1 MAFTPLINRSAYTF
15 ASGTLTPE
23 ALAEA
28 CAGLGH
34 AAAGLC
40 DRDGLY
46 GAVRFTK
53 AARAAGIQPLLGAE
67 ITEPEE
73 RPGGGRRGAGGR
85 TGKASLFAFARDLEG
100 YSRLCRLVTRR
111 RLEPESFRRTEE
123 AAAATAGGHV
133 ALLASA
139 PALLFALKKAG
150 AERGSLFV
158 RLTGKADGEALE
170 AARWLG
176 LPAVAAPASYFP
188 DRSGYAVHR
197 LLRAARHLPPEA
209 EPGDFLL
216 SPAEAEIRFSRYGRA
231 ADASAE
237 LAVSCAVDLPLGQWL
252 LPHPPLAPGETE
264 EGRLRALAYAGLA
277 RRVRNVSLSHLSR
290 LERELAVI
298 GRMGFAGYFLVVED
312 IVRFARSQ
320 GIPHI
325 GRGSGAG
332 SLVSYAL
339 FMTHVDP
346 VAEGLYFE
354 RFLNPERRNPP
365 DIDLDFSWRE
375 RDHVIQYVYRT
386 YGAERVAMIST
397 HNTFSA
403 RSAFRE
409 AARALSV
416 PEAEVSVLARAIP
429 HTAFDRFEEAL
440 RARPESRGAPFGQEP
455 WRQVLAAARWLDGL
469 PRHLSVHCGG
479 VVVSPVPL
487 TRRLSL
493 ERAAKGVA
501 ITQCDMF
508 DVEALGLVKID
519 LLGNRSLG
527 VLSDAVAAV
536 KDHTGAAPP
545 VFPPERLYGDLKTN
559 GVISEGRT
567 MGCFY
572 IESPGMR
579 QLLQRLRTRTF
590 RDLTAVSSIIR
601 PGVAESGMME
611 AYVRRRLGEEPPA
624 YAHPDLEALLSET
637 FGVMVYQEDVIRV
650 AHEFVGLSL
659 GEADLL
665 RRAMSGK
672 YRSRDEMA
680 ALARAFFEK
689 GRGRGLA
696 EPILDELWRQI
707 RSFAGYAFCKAH
719 SASFAQLSYQVAY
732 LKAHHPAE
740 FFAAL
745 INNQGGFYGT
755 AAYVEEARRWGLSIL
770 PPDVNASETDFA
782 GKGRLLRCGFLTLR
796 GVRACALDTLF
807 EERGEG
813 PYRSFA
819 DLRARLG
826 RRLLPEE
833 WETLVRAGACDAFGE
848 DRGALLATLRGAAPP
863 SPFARPV
870 ASPGSP
876 PTLAEVLSGELRA
889 LGFCVTA
896 HPLAPL
902 AEWAQARG
910 YAMARRIA
918 DWAGRRVR
926 AWGQA
931 IAYKRIPTR
940 KSGEA
945 MAFVTVEDPTGLV
958 EATFFPR
965 AYRDFGAFITAGRP
979 LVLEGVVEE
988 GRGSPTLTVERA
1000 GLVRGV
1006 AVRRPVAL
1014 PAWEE
1019 GAA

>member
-1 MAFTPLINRSAYTF
+1 MAFVPLINRSAYTF

-53 AARAAGIQPLLGAE
+53 AAKAAGLKPLLGVE
-67 ITEPEE
+67 ITEPAE
-73 RPGGGRRGAGGR
+73 RRGGRSGGGVRPAE
-85 TGKASLFAFARDLEG
+85 ASLFAFARDFEG

-123 AAAATAGGHV
+123 AASATEGGHV
-133 ALLASA
+133 ALLASD

-150 AERGSLFV
+150 AARGCLFA
-158 RLTGKADGEALE
+158 RLGGRSDGSAR
-170 AARWLG
+170 AAAQWLG
-176 LPAVAAPASYFP
+176 LPLLAAPEAFFP
-188 DRSGYAVHR
+188 DPSGYAVHR
-197 LLRAARHLPPEA
+197 LLRAAKHLPPEA
-209 EPGDFLL
+209 GPDAFLL
-216 SPAEAEIRFSRYGRA
+216 PPARARERFARDGEALA
-231 ADASAE
+231 ASAE
-237 LAVSCAVDLPLGQWL
+237 LAASCAVELPLGEWL
-252 LPHPPLAPGETE
+252 LPHPPLPPGETE
-264 EGRLRALAYAGLA
+264 AGRLRALAYAGLA
-277 RRVRNVSLSHLSR
+277 RRVRNVTLPHLRR
-290 LERELAVI
+290 LQREVEVI
-298 GRMGFAGYFLVVED
+298 VRLGFAGYFLVVHD
-312 IVRFARSQ
+312 IARFARSQ
-320 GIPHI
+320 GIPTI

-339 FMTHVDP
+339 FLTHVDP

-354 RFLNPERRNPP
+354 RFLNPERRTPP

-375 RDHVIQYVYRT
+375 RDRVIQHVYDT
-386 YGAERVAMIST
+386 YGAERVAMIAT

-416 PEAEVSVLARAIP
+416 PEAEVSVLARAVP
-429 HTAFDRFEEAL
+429 HTSFDRFEEAL

-455 WRQVLAAARWLDGL
+455 WRQVLEAARWLDGL

-501 ITQCDMF
+501 VTQCDMF
-508 DVEALGLVKID
+508 DVEELGLVKID

-536 KDHTGAAPP
+536 KDHTGTEPP

-559 GVISEGRT
+559 RVLSEGRT

-572 IESPGMR
+572 VESPGMR
-579 QLLQRLRTRTF
+579 QLLQRLKTRTF

-611 AYVRRRLGEEPPA
+611 AYVRRRLGEEAPA
-624 YAHPDLEALLSET
+624 YPHPGLEGLLSET

-672 YRSRDEMA
+672 YRSRQEME
-680 ALARAFFEK
+680 ALTEAFFAK
-689 GRGRGLA
+689 GRARGVGDPVLR
-696 EPILDELWRQI
+696 ELWRQI

-745 INNQGGFYGT
+745 LNNQGGFYGT
-755 AAYVEEARRWGLSIL
+755 AAYVEEARRWGLAIL
-770 PPDVNASETDFA
+770 PPDVNASETGFA

-796 GVRACALDTLF
+796 GVRACALDALF

-813 PYRSFA
+813 PFRSFE

-826 RRLLPEE
+826 RRVRSEE
-833 WETLVRAGACDAFGE
+833 LETLVRAGACDSFGE
-848 DRGALLATLRGAAPP
+848 ERGRLLAALGRGAPGLRQGAVGGSAPLSLAE
-863 SPFARPV
+863 
-870 ASPGSP
+870 
-876 PTLAEVLSGELRA
+876 TLAGERRA

-896 HPLAPL
+896 HPLTPL
-902 AEWAQARG
+902 LPWASERG
-910 YAMARRIA
+910 YAPAREMGARP
-918 DWAGRRVR
+918 GERLRV
-926 AWGQA
+926 WGQA

-945 MAFVTVEDPTGLV
+945 MAFVTLEDPTGLV

-965 AYRDFGAFITAGRP
+965 SYRDHGHLITSGRP
-979 LVLEGVVEE
+979 LVLEGTVEE

-1000 GLVRGV
+1000 WAVRGV
-1006 AVRRPVAL
+1006 AVPRPVREW
-1014 PAWEE
+1014 PAEE
-1019 GAA
+1019 VA

>member
-1 MAFTPLINRSAYTF
+1 MPFAPLVNRTAYTF

-23 ALAEA
+23 ALVEA

-34 AAAGLC
+34 TAAGLC

-46 GAVRFTK
+46 AAVRFYK
-53 AARAAGIQPLLGAE
+53 AARKAGVRPVLGVELTA
-67 ITEPEE
+67 
-73 RPGGGRRGAGGR
+73 GAGAAHPPPG
-85 TGKASLFAFARDLEG
+85 APLFAFARTAEG
-100 YSRLCRLVTRR
+100 YARLCRLVTRR
-111 RLEPESFRRTEE
+111 RLEAGSFRRTEE
-123 AAAATAGGHV
+123 AAAATEGGHV
-133 ALLASA
+133 ALLASD
-139 PALLFALKKAG
+139 PALLYALKKAG
-150 AERGSLFV
+150 AGREELFA
-158 RLTGKADGEALE
+158 RLSGDRKADAGAR
-170 AARWLG
+170 AAAEWLG
-176 LPAVAAPASYFP
+176 LPLLAAPEAYFAAP
-188 DRSGYAVHR
+188 SGYTVHR
-197 LLRAARHLPPEA
+197 LLRAAKHLPPEA
-209 EPGDFLL
+209 GPEAFLL
-216 SPAEAEIRFSRYGRA
+216 APDQARQRFGRDGA
-231 ADASAE
+231 ALAASAE
-237 LAVSCAVDLPLGQWL
+237 LAASCAVELPLGRWL
-252 LPHPPLAPGETE
+252 LPRPPLPPGETE
-264 EGRLRALAYAGLA
+264 AGRLRALAYAGLG
-277 RRVRNVSLSHLSR
+277 RRVRNVSLAYLSR
-290 LERELAVI
+290 LERELSVI
-298 GRMGFAGYFLVVED
+298 ARMGFAGYFLVVED

-320 GIPHI
+320 GIPNI

-339 FMTHVDP
+339 FLTHVDP

-375 RDHVIQYVYRT
+375 RDHVIRHVYDT
-386 YGAERVAMIST
+386 YGAERVCMIST

-409 AARALSV
+409 AARALSI
-416 PEAEVSVLARAIP
+416 PEAEVSVLARAVP
-429 HTAFDRFEEAL
+429 HTTFDRFEEAL

-455 WRQVLAAARWLDGL
+455 WRQVLEAARWLDGL

-479 VVVSPVPL
+479 VVVSPLPL
-487 TRRLSL
+487 TERLSL

-501 ITQCDMF
+501 VTQCDMF
-508 DVEALGLVKID
+508 DVEELGLVKID

-536 KDHTGAAPP
+536 RDHTGAAPP
-545 VFPPERLYGDLKTN
+545 VFPPERLYGDPKTN
-559 GVISEGRT
+559 RVIAEGRT

-579 QLLQRLRTRTF
+579 QLLKRLHTRTF

-611 AYVRRRLGEEPPA
+611 AYVRRRLGEEPAA
-624 YAHPDLEALLSET
+624 YAHPALEALLSET
-637 FGVMVYQEDVIRV
+637 FGVMVYQEDVLRV

-680 ALARAFFEK
+680 ALARAFLEK
-689 GRGRGLA
+689 GRGRGLS
-696 EPILDELWRQI
+696 EPLLRELWRQI

-745 INNQGGFYGT
+745 VNNQGGFYGT
-755 AAYVEEARRWGLSIL
+755 AAYVEEARRWGLTIL

-782 GKGRLLRCGFLTLR
+782 GKGGLLRCGFLTLR
-796 GVRACALDTLF
+796 GVRACALDALF

-813 PYRSFA
+813 PFRSFA

-826 RRLLPEE
+826 RRLQPEE
-833 WETLVRAGACDAFGE
+833 LETLVRAGACDAFGE
-848 DRGALLATLRGAAPP
+848 DRGALLAALRGAA
-863 SPFARPV
+863 SPFSRRGG
-870 ASPGSP
+870 SPGAP
-876 PTLAEVLSGELRA
+876 LPLAEVLAGELRA

-902 AEWAQARG
+902 VEWAQARG
-910 YAMARRIA
+910 YTMARRIGEG
-918 DWAGRRVR
+918 AGTRVR

-965 AYRDFGAFITAGRP
+965 AYRDFGALITAGRP

-1000 GLVRGV
+1000 ALVRSV

-1014 PAWEE
+1014 PAGEE
-1019 GAA
+1019 GVA

>member
-1 MAFTPLINRSAYTF
+1 MAFVPLINRSAYTF

-28 CAGLGH
+28 CAGLGYP
-34 AAAGLC
+34 AAGLC

-46 GAVRFTK
+46 GAVRFTQAGK
-53 AARAAGIQPLLGAE
+53 AAGIRPLLGVE
-67 ITEPEE
+67 VTEPEG
-73 RPGGGRRGAGGR
+73 RAGRRSAQ
-85 TGKASLFAFARDLEG
+85 ASLFAFARDFEG

-111 RLEPESFRRTEE
+111 RLEPGFFRRTEE
-123 AAAATAGGHV
+123 TAAATEGGHV
-133 ALLASA
+133 ALLASD

-150 AERGSLFV
+150 THRGSLFV
-158 RLTGKADGEALE
+158 RLGGRDDGSAR
-170 AARWLG
+170 AAAQWLN
-176 LPAVAAPASYFP
+176 LPLVAAPESFFP
-188 DRSGYAVHR
+188 DPSGYAVHR
-197 LLRAARHLPPEA
+197 LLRAAKHLPPEA
-209 EPGDFLL
+209 GPEAFLL
-216 SPAEAEIRFSRYGRA
+216 APGQARERFGGDGEALA
-231 ADASAE
+231 ASGE
-237 LAVSCAVDLPLGQWL
+237 LAASCAVELPLGEWL
-252 LPHPPLAPGETE
+252 LPHPPLPPGETE
-264 EGRLRALAYAGLA
+264 AGRLRALAYAGLA
-277 RRVRNVSLSHLSR
+277 RRVRNVTLPYLRR
-290 LERELAVI
+290 LEWEVEVI
-298 GRMGFAGYFLVVED
+298 VRLGFAGYFLVVHD
-312 IVRFARSQ
+312 IARFARSQ
-320 GIPHI
+320 GIPNI

-354 RFLNPERRNPP
+354 RFLNPERKNPP

-375 RDHVIQYVYRT
+375 RDHVIRYVYDT
-386 YGAERVAMIST
+386 YGEERVAMIAT

-409 AARALSV
+409 AARAFGV
-416 PEAEVSVLARAIP
+416 PDAEVSVLARAVP
-429 HTAFDRFEEAL
+429 HTCFDRFEEAL
-440 RARPESRGAPFGQEP
+440 RARPEARGAPFGQEP
-455 WRQVLAAARWLDGL
+455 WRQVLEAARWLDGL

-501 ITQCDMF
+501 VTQCDMF
-508 DVEALGLVKID
+508 DVEKLGLVKID

-527 VLSDAVAAV
+527 VLSDAAAAV
-536 KDHTGAAPP
+536 KDHTGALPP

-559 GVISEGRT
+559 RVLSEGRT

-572 IESPGMR
+572 VESPGMR
-579 QLLQRLRTRTF
+579 QLLKRLRTRTF

-611 AYVRRRLGEEPPA
+611 AYVRRRLGEEAPVYADPA
-624 YAHPDLEALLSET
+624 LEPLLSET
-637 FGVMVYQEDVIRV
+637 FGIMVYQEDVIRV

-672 YRSRDEMA
+672 YRSRGEMET
-680 ALARAFFEK
+680 LAGAFFQK
-689 GRGRGLA
+689 GRARGVGEEVLR
-696 EPILDELWRQI
+696 ELWRQI

-719 SASFAQLSYQVAY
+719 SASFAQLSYQVTY

-745 INNQGGFYGT
+745 LNNQGGFYGT

-782 GKGRLLRCGFLTLR
+782 GKGKLLRCGFLTLR
-796 GVRACALDTLF
+796 GVRACALDALF

-813 PYRSFA
+813 PFRSFE
-819 DLRARLG
+819 DVRARLG
-826 RRLLPEE
+826 RRVRPDEL
-833 WETLVRAGACDAFGE
+833 ETLVRSGACDAFGDE
-848 DRGALLATLRGAAPP
+848 RGRLLAALGRSGALDLRRGGGGGSAPLP
-863 SPFARPV
+863 
-870 ASPGSP
+870 
-876 PTLAEVLSGELRA
+876 LAELLAGERRA

-896 HPLAPL
+896 HPLTPL
-902 AEWAQARG
+902 LPWATEGGCTHARDMG
-910 YAMARRIA
+910 TRPGERL
-918 DWAGRRVR
+918 RV
-926 AWGQA
+926 WGQA

-945 MAFVTVEDPTGLV
+945 MAFVTLEDPTGLV

-965 AYRDFGAFITAGRP
+965 TYRDYGHLITGGRP
-979 LVLEGVVEE
+979 LVLEGTVEE

-1000 GLVRGV
+1000 WAVRGV
-1006 AVRRPVAL
+1006 VVPRPVL
-1014 PAWEE
+1014 E
-1019 GAA
+1019 GADEEVA